1 MFVGY
6 NISIMKF
13 LAAFGLILLYMGLW
27 VPIILLG
34 VAFLDDDMMLFFIFG
49 LLLVLVPTFPL
60 VVDRIG
66 KLLYRFPAL
75 KPDPLPEDELRRL
88 LLTMN
93 SFDAPVVATEK
104 GRRIIFTW
112 KYVDA
117 KWYEI
122 MRKVGKTSTY
132 RLLIK
137 LDAKR
142 HRATLIDLETS
153 MNWSVGPAKFRFHA
167 SFFRGIDVAY
177 KREIVYA
184 INEAF
189 QPGKVVD
196 YRFANNEIKDP
207 VMNTIR
213 EAGWDV
219 RFGLF

>member
-1 MFVGY
+1 
-6 NISIMKF
+6 MKF

-34 VAFLDDDMMLFFIFG
+34 VAFLDDDMMLFFICG

-66 KLLYRFPAL
+66 KFLFKFPAL
-75 KPDPLPEDELRRL
+75 NPNPISENDLRAL
-88 LLTMN
+88 LLATN
-93 SFDAPVVATEK
+93 TFDAPVTVSEK
-104 GRRIIFTW
+104 GKKIIFTW

-122 MRKVGKTSTY
+122 MRKVGRSSTY
-132 RLLIK
+132 RLLVK
-137 LDAKR
+137 LDPVR

-153 MNWSVGPAKFRFHA
+153 MNWSVSPTKFRFHA
-167 SFFRGIDVAY
+167 SFFRGIDIAY
-177 KREIVYA
+177 RREIVFGL
-184 INEAF
+184 NEAF

-196 YRFANNEIKDP
+196 YRFTNNEIKDP

-213 EAGWDV
+213 EVGWAV